1 MIINIYV
8 INRYKFILYCAF
20 RKYLVVLTISF
31 ITSNFRAWM
40 HKKGDTEPGWRIITG
55 CVCVLYEKMKLLE
68 LLSTEEPAQIRM
80 NLYDYA

>member
-1 MIINIYV
+1 MIINNYV

-40 HKKGDTEPGWRIITG
+40 HKKVILSPDGELSP
-55 CVCVLYEKMKLLE
+55 VAFVLYMKMKLLE
-68 LLSTEEPAQIRM
+68 LLSTEEPAQVRM